1 METPEFYIKFL
12 FNTYTAPDGYSD
24 DMVGG
29 GWVDGFALIRMK

>member
-12 FNTYTAPDGYSD
+12 FNTYTVTDEYSD
-24 DMVGG
+24 SMGG